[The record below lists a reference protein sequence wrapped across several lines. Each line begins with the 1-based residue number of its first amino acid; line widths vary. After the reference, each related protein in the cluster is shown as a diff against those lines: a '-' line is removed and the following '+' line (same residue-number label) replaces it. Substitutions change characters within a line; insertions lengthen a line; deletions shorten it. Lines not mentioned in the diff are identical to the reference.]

1 MNRLRSMG
9 VDVKKLV
16 KDMTIRRNQELLVS
30 KSKLGK
36 ANAGQKY
43 RKPLNKPQMT
53 MNENG
58 NSGNLG
64 PKKSNFSDGFTTLLP
79 NPDSLGD
86 PANKQGIPSNINNPG
101 FNQKHPG
108 GGI

>member
-1 MNRLRSMG
+1 MG
-9 VDVKKLV
+9 MDVKTLV
-16 KDMTIRRNQELLVS
+16 KDMTIRRNQELVS

-36 ANAGQKY
+36 PNAAQKF
-43 RKPLNKPQMT
+43 RKSLTKPPMS

-58 NSGNLG
+58 NSGNIG

-86 PANKQGIPSNINNPG
+86 PLNKPGVISNPG
-101 FNQKHPG
+101 FISKQG
-108 GGI
+108 E